1 MGFYADW
8 ELGASAGIS
17 WTFGSPFNWH
27 YPWTLQ
33 VGAGVSTASTDDP
46 DPTINP
52 NEREVDRQFWGRAA
66 VVIPV
71 ADTWAVIPQVE
82 IRDQQ
87 SNYDTSTFDDI
98 SGLVGIQKRF

>member
-1 MGFYADW
+1 M
-8 ELGASAGIS
+8 
-17 WTFGSPFNWH
+17 
-27 YPWTLQ
+27 
-33 VGAGVSTASTDDP
+33 GAGGIHRQYDDP

-52 NEREVDRQFWGRAA
+52 NAREVDRQFWGRAA
-66 VVIPV
+66 MVIPV

-87 SNYDTSTFDDI
+87 SNYQTSVFDDV